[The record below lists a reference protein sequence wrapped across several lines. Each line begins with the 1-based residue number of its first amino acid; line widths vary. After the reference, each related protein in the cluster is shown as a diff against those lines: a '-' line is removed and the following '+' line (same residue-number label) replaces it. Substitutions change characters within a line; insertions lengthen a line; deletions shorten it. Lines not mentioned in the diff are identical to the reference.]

1 MSSKESKSK
10 ESGIIEFL
18 TNNLSIVII
27 GIVALALL
35 IVAFIIISL

>member
-1 MSSKESKSK
+1 MSHK

-18 TNNLSIVII
+18 MNKLSIVII

-35 IVAFIIISL
+35 IVALIIISL